1 MEVHHVSGLD
11 GIVVQVGHL
20 IHQFGQGLA
29 QVDVDLVGGG
39 AVDGDGQRTLE
50 GVGPA
55 VHSVDAVQVGL
66 DAHALAGGLI
76 GGSDGGD
83 GEVAVLVV
91 LELLGLERNCN
102 LSEEEVYEYWFSRVC
117 SDSIDLVN
125 RTVDQITAGVQREVV
140 YQWDDPKLGI
150 RYVRCGGVCEILD
163 DGTRIIEGYHSD
175 ITEEMD
181 QRLRDEIVLKAFA
194 SIFYCLFYIDL
205 DKDTYVAN
213 FNRFEEAARVIPK
226 TGCFSKALSILPERL
241 CPTSE
246 KEKMRQ
252 FADLST
258 LKRRL
263 KDQNCISIK
272 YRGIEVSWL
281 RLAFVVSGSH
291 ADGTP
296 HYLVAT
302 VTDISEEMEKDAQ
315 KLKYMKE
322 SIEANRSKTMML
334 QNMTHEIRTP
344 LNAMFGF
351 SQLLSMPEETVSNDE
366 KREYFN
372 YIYNSFNM
380 LSMLIDDVLDMANAE
395 HGNYKIQKSEFK
407 VNEMCRSAVQMVE
420 MRLMAGVKMYFTS
433 EVDDNYTVVSDCRR
447 IEQVLIN
454 FLTNSCKHTR
464 KGEIHLHLST
474 TENPGRLTFSVAD
487 TGTGVSKDVAKD
499 VFERY
504 KKADDNTQG
513 SGLGLNICKTIADK
527 LGAEIKLDETYTG
540 GARFVFVLPIG

>member
-1 MEVHHVSGLD
+1 MVSGNLKMPLD
-11 GIVVQVGHL
+11 KIR
-20 IHQFGQGLA
+20 
-29 QVDVDLVGGG
+29 
-39 AVDGDGQRTLE
+39 AV
-50 GVGPA
+50 
-55 VHSVDAVQVGL
+55 L
-66 DAHALAGGLI
+66 DAA
-76 GGSDGGD
+76 
-83 GEVAVLVV
+83 AVGVYRIVLTSGCKPRMEASAKM

-102 LSEEEVYEYWFSRVC
+102 LSEEEVYEHWFSRVC
-117 SDSIDLVN
+117 SDSIDLVKS
-125 RTVDQITAGVQREVV
+125 TMKQINAGVQREAV
-140 YQWDDPKLGI
+140 YKWDNPKLGL

-163 DGTRIIEGYHSD
+163 DGTCIIEGYHSD

-205 DKDTYVAN
+205 DKDTYVAY

-252 FADLST
+252 FADLSV

-263 KDQNCISIK
+263 KDQSYISIK

-281 RLAFVVSGSH
+281 RLAFMVSGRH

-302 VTDISEEMEKDAQ
+302 VTDISEEVEKDAQ
-315 KLKYMKE
+315 KLEHMKE

-351 SQLLSMPEETVSNDE
+351 SQLLSMPEGTVSNDE

-407 VNEMCRSAVQMVE
+407 VNEVCRNAVQMAE

-474 TENPGRLTFSVAD
+474 TENPGRLTFSVTD

-540 GARFVFVLPIG
+540 GARFVFVLPMG

>member
-1 MEVHHVSGLD
+1 
-11 GIVVQVGHL
+11 
-20 IHQFGQGLA
+20 
-29 QVDVDLVGGG
+29 
-39 AVDGDGQRTLE
+39 
-50 GVGPA
+50 
-55 VHSVDAVQVGL
+55 
-66 DAHALAGGLI
+66 
-76 GGSDGGD
+76 
-83 GEVAVLVV
+83 
-91 LELLGLERNCN
+91 
-102 LSEEEVYEYWFSRVC
+102 
-117 SDSIDLVN
+117 
-125 RTVDQITAGVQREVV
+125 
-140 YQWDDPKLGI
+140 
-150 RYVRCGGVCEILD
+150 
-163 DGTRIIEGYHSD
+163 
-175 ITEEMD
+175 MD

-205 DKDTYVAN
+205 DKDTYVAY

-246 KEKMRQ
+246 KEKMRR

-263 KDQNCISIK
+263 KDQNYISIK

-281 RLAFVVSGSH
+281 RLAFVVSGRH

-315 KLKYMKE
+315 KLKHMKE

-366 KREYFN
+366 KKEYFN
-372 YIYNSFNM
+372 YIYNRFNM

>member
-1 MEVHHVSGLD
+1 
-11 GIVVQVGHL
+11 
-20 IHQFGQGLA
+20 
-29 QVDVDLVGGG
+29 
-39 AVDGDGQRTLE
+39 
-50 GVGPA
+50 
-55 VHSVDAVQVGL
+55 
-66 DAHALAGGLI
+66 
-76 GGSDGGD
+76 
-83 GEVAVLVV
+83 
-91 LELLGLERNCN
+91 
-102 LSEEEVYEYWFSRVC
+102 
-117 SDSIDLVN
+117 
-125 RTVDQITAGVQREVV
+125 
-140 YQWDDPKLGI
+140 
-150 RYVRCGGVCEILD
+150 
-163 DGTRIIEGYHSD
+163 
-175 ITEEMD
+175 
-181 QRLRDEIVLKAFA
+181 
-194 SIFYCLFYIDL
+194 
-205 DKDTYVAN
+205 
-213 FNRFEEAARVIPK
+213 
-226 TGCFSKALSILPERL
+226 
-241 CPTSE
+241 
-246 KEKMRQ
+246 MRR

-263 KDQNCISIK
+263 KDQNYISIK

-281 RLAFVVSGSH
+281 RLAFVVSGRH

-296 HYLVAT
+296 HYLVTT
-302 VTDISEEMEKDAQ
+302 VTDISEEVEKDAQ
-315 KLKYMKE
+315 NLKHMKE

-351 SQLLSMPEETVSNDE
+351 SQLLSMPEGTVSDEE

-380 LSMLIDDVLDMANAE
+380 LSMLIDDVLDVANAE

-407 VNEMCRSAVQMVE
+407 INEVCRSAVQMAE
-420 MRLMAGVKMYFTS
+420 MRLMAGVNMYFTS
-433 EVDDNYTVVSDCRR
+433 EVTDDYTVVSDSRR
-447 IEQVLIN
+447 IEQVLVN
-454 FLTNSCKHTR
+454 FLTNACKHTR

>member
-1 MEVHHVSGLD
+1 MVPGNLKMPLD
-11 GIVVQVGHL
+11 KIR
-20 IHQFGQGLA
+20 
-29 QVDVDLVGGG
+29 
-39 AVDGDGQRTLE
+39 AV
-50 GVGPA
+50 
-55 VHSVDAVQVGL
+55 L
-66 DAHALAGGLI
+66 DAA
-76 GGSDGGD
+76 
-83 GEVAVLVV
+83 AVGVYRIVLTSGCKPRMETSAKM

-117 SDSIDLVN
+117 SDSIDLVKS
-125 RTVDQITAGVQREVV
+125 TMKQINAGVQREAV
-140 YQWDDPKLGI
+140 YKWDNPKLGL

-163 DGTRIIEGYHSD
+163 DGTCIIEGYHSD

-181 QRLRDEIVLKAFA
+181 QRLRDEIVLKAFV
-194 SIFYCLFYIDL
+194 SLFYCLFYIDL
-205 DKDTYVAN
+205 DKDTYVAY
-213 FNRFEEAARVIPK
+213 FNRFEKAAKVIPM
-226 TGCFSKALSILPERL
+226 TGCFSKALTLVPEKL
-241 CPTSE
+241 CPPSE
-246 KEKMRQ
+246 KEKLRL
-252 FADLST
+252 FTDIST
-258 LKRRL
+258 LKHRL
-263 KDQNCISIK
+263 KDQNYISIK
-272 YRGIEVSWL
+272 YRGIEVPWI
-281 RLAFVVSGSH
+281 RLSFMVSGYH

-315 KLKYMKE
+315 KLKHMKE

-351 SQLLSMPEETVSNDE
+351 SQLLSMPEGTVSDDE

-380 LSMLIDDVLDMANAE
+380 LSMLIDDVLDVANAE

-407 VNEMCRSAVQMVE
+407 VNEVCRSAVQMAE
-420 MRLMAGVKMYFTS
+420 MRLMAGVNMYFTS
-433 EVDDNYTVVSDCRR
+433 EVTDDYTVVSDSRR
-447 IEQVLIN
+447 IEQVLVN

-487 TGTGVSKDVAKD
+487 TGIGVSKDIAKD

>member
-1 MEVHHVSGLD
+1 MVSGNLKMPLD
-11 GIVVQVGHL
+11 KIR
-20 IHQFGQGLA
+20 
-29 QVDVDLVGGG
+29 
-39 AVDGDGQRTLE
+39 AV
-50 GVGPA
+50 
-55 VHSVDAVQVGL
+55 L
-66 DAHALAGGLI
+66 DAA
-76 GGSDGGD
+76 
-83 GEVAVLVV
+83 AVGVYRIVLTSGCKPRMETSAKM

-117 SDSIDLVN
+117 SDSIDLVKS
-125 RTVDQITAGVQREVV
+125 TMKQINAGVQREAV
-140 YQWDDPKLGI
+140 YKWDNPKLGL

-163 DGTRIIEGYHSD
+163 DGTCIIEGYHSD

-181 QRLRDEIVLKAFA
+181 QRLRDEIVLKAFV
-194 SIFYCLFYIDL
+194 SLFYCLFYIDL
-205 DKDTYVAN
+205 DKDTYVAY
-213 FNRFEEAARVIPK
+213 FNRFEKAAKVIPM
-226 TGCFSKALSILPERL
+226 TGCFSKALTLVPEKL
-241 CPTSE
+241 CPPSE
-246 KEKMRQ
+246 KEKLRL
-252 FADLST
+252 FTDIST
-258 LKRRL
+258 LKHRL
-263 KDQNCISIK
+263 KDQNYISIK
-272 YRGIEVSWL
+272 YRGIEVPWI
-281 RLAFVVSGSH
+281 RLSFMVSGYH

-315 KLKYMKE
+315 KLKHMKE

-351 SQLLSMPEETVSNDE
+351 SQLLSMPEGTVSDYE
-366 KREYFN
+366 KMEYFN

-380 LSMLIDDVLDMANAE
+380 LSMLIDDVLDVANAE

-407 VNEMCRSAVQMVE
+407 VNEVCRSAVQMAE
-420 MRLMAGVKMYFTS
+420 MRLMAGVNMYFTS
-433 EVDDNYTVVSDCRR
+433 EVTDDYTVVSDSRR
-447 IEQVLIN
+447 IEQVLVN

-487 TGTGVSKDVAKD
+487 TGTGVSKDIAKD

>member
-1 MEVHHVSGLD
+1 MVSGNLKMPLD
-11 GIVVQVGHL
+11 KI
-20 IHQFGQGLA
+20 
-29 QVDVDLVGGG
+29 
-39 AVDGDGQRTLE
+39 R
-50 GVGPA
+50 
-55 VHSVDAVQVGL
+55 
-66 DAHALAGGLI
+66 
-76 GGSDGGD
+76 
-83 GEVAVLVV
+83 AVLNAAAVGIYRIILTSGCKPRMETSAKM

-117 SDSIDLVN
+117 SDSIDLVKS
-125 RTVDQITAGVQREVV
+125 TMEQINAGVQREAV
-140 YQWDDPKLGI
+140 YKWDNPKLGL

-163 DGTRIIEGYHSD
+163 DGTCIIEGYHSD

-181 QRLRDEIVLKAFA
+181 QRLRDEIVLKAFV
-194 SIFYCLFYIDL
+194 SLFYCLFYIDL
-205 DKDTYVAN
+205 DKDTYVAY
-213 FNRFEEAARVIPK
+213 FNRFEKAAKVIPM
-226 TGCFSKALSILPERL
+226 TGCFSKALTLVPEKL
-241 CPTSE
+241 CQPSE
-246 KEKMRQ
+246 KEKLRL
-252 FADLST
+252 FTDIST
-258 LKRRL
+258 LKHRL
-263 KDQNCISIK
+263 KDQNYISIK
-272 YRGIEVSWL
+272 YRGIEVPWI
-281 RLAFVVSGSH
+281 RLSFMVSGYH

-315 KLKYMKE
+315 KLKHMKE

-351 SQLLSMPEETVSNDE
+351 SQLLSMPEGTVSDDE

-380 LSMLIDDVLDMANAE
+380 LSMLIDDVLDVANAE

-407 VNEMCRSAVQMVE
+407 VNEVCRSAVQMAE
-420 MRLMAGVKMYFTS
+420 MRLMAGVNMYFTS
-433 EVDDNYTVVSDCRR
+433 EVTDDYTVVSDSRR
-447 IEQVLIN
+447 IEQVLVN
-454 FLTNSCKHTR
+454 FLTNACKHTR

-513 SGLGLNICKTIADK
+513 SGLGLNICKTIADR